1 MEACACFHGSAC
13 RSRLPRCTHAARS
26 DEQIK
31 AFKLMNL
38 PLACMLNDTPII
50 AKPTQDGPGMRIPE
64 RLPLAI
70 GRVAMVVMTKASI
83 QY

>member
-1 MEACACFHGSAC
+1 MQIKIALMHTMAH
-13 RSRLPRCTHAARS
+13 S

-38 PLACMLNDTPII
+38 PLACMLNDIPFI

-64 RLPLAI
+64 RSPLAI
-70 GRVAMVVMTKASI
+70 GRVVVMTKGSI
-83 QY
+83 QF

>member
-1 MEACACFHGSAC
+1 
-13 RSRLPRCTHAARS
+13 
-26 DEQIK
+26 
-31 AFKLMNL
+31 MNL